1 MPQLGNMKFPY
12 TPAGKQRYQQIKKQ
26 IGNKATRPAGM
37 VKPRP
42 IGAAKLPSRLPVGG
56 IAPRKPNKAM
66 LQKLEGIR
74 GRTPSR
80 IKRIERASSRSGMA
94 AQMDRLRSKRPF

>member
-26 IGNKATRPAGM
+26 IGQKVTRPAGM

-42 IGAAKLPSRLPVGG
+42 IGPARVKQG
-56 IAPRKPNKAM
+56 IKNARRPIDAGFKRVQPINK
-66 LQKLEGIR
+66 IR
-74 GRTPSR
+74 QV
-80 IKRIERASSRSGMA
+80 ERASSRSGMA
-94 AQMDRLRSKRPF
+94 AQMDRLKSKRPF

>member
-12 TPAGKQRYQQIKKQ
+12 TPAGKKRYQQIKKQ
-26 IGNKATRPAGM
+26 IGNKVTRPAGM

-42 IGAAKLPSRLPVGG
+42 IGPARVRQG
-56 IAPRKPNKAM
+56 IKNARKPIDAGFKRVQPINK
-66 LQKLEGIR
+66 
-74 GRTPSR
+74 
-80 IKRIERASSRSGMA
+80 IKQVERASSRSGMA

>member
-56 IAPRKPNKAM
+56 IAPRKPIDAGFKRVQPINKII
-66 LQKLEGIR
+66 QGI
-74 GRTPSR
+74 
-80 IKRIERASSRSGMA
+80 
-94 AQMDRLRSKRPF
+94 